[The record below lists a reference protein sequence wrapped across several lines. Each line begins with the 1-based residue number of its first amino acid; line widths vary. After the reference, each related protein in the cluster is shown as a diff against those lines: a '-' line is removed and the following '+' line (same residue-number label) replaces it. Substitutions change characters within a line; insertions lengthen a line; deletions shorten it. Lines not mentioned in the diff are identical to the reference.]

1 MYFPAFGSFWPERD
15 PRRCTNVGCSL
26 TWVVGKNDPH
36 GILRCPP
43 ACKMVRARDV
53 NDAAQA
59 SIVTAEEPVTV
70 RTENAAFAV
79 CDCVAA

>member
-43 ACKMVRARDV
+43 ACKMV
-53 NDAAQA
+53 
-59 SIVTAEEPVTV
+59 ITV
-70 RTENAAFAV
+70 SSVDFFV
-79 CDCVAA
+79 